1 MTRATRITEKPITGQ
16 NSLAGEDQGLVN
28 GSCLVSQPDLMS
40 HVLSSVSLSAGE
52 GLRRLRSCKVAVSW
66 ECRNFSGCQGVN
78 LQPRF
83 STQRRQRRCT
93 QGMWLEW
100 VYHPRSRRRSKKHPW
115 WAAAPGRRRPSLDC
129 SLATSCWWLLAA
141 VPRLCGLKPPTL
153 QPYKLS
159 YDQTKK
165 HILKREGTSSV
176 FSPINLGNLPLF
188 FRPIYTFPGKSPTTD
203 VVSE

>member
-1 MTRATRITEKPITGQ
+1 MLQ
-16 NSLAGEDQGLVN
+16 LQW
-28 GSCLVSQPDLMS
+28 
-40 HVLSSVSLSAGE
+40 LS
-52 GLRRLRSCKVAVSW
+52 R
-66 ECRNFSGCQGVN
+66 GVN

-83 STQRRQRRCT
+83 STQRRWRRCT

-100 VYHPRSRRRSKKHPW
+100 VYHPRSRRRSKRHPW
-115 WAAAPGRRRPSLDC
+115 LAAAPGRRPSLDC

-165 HILKREGTSSV
+165 HILKREGGSAV
-176 FSPINLGNLPLF
+176 FPQIHLCNLPLF
-188 FRPIYTFPGKSPTTD
+188 FSDQYIHFQENLLLLMSCQSKPRPNQGQTETAWQQ
-203 VVSE
+203 